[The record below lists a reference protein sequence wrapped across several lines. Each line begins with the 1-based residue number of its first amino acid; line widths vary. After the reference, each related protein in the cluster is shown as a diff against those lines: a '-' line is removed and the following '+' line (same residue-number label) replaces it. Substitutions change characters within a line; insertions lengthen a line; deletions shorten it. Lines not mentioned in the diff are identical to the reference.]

1 MSRLAAEEALINSSL
16 ITHYSS
22 LLLAALPLPKQMD
35 KQTSTGSRSQL
46 ETLERD
52 VEARSAV
59 FKKELGLFDL
69 VLIQIVF
76 VVGTIWVGHA
86 AKLGQS
92 QVVFWLIAILVFYLP
107 LAAVVIFLNRQMP
120 LEGGIYQWAKL
131 AFNDFAAFM
140 VAWNLWVFGILV
152 MSGIALIIKKNIAY
166 AIGPRAN
173 WMHENKLVTT
183 VVCVVL
189 MVSVIAASRRGLALG
204 KWVQNCGG
212 ALLLFTFAIL
222 ILLPFLAAGS
232 GSLAHYHLV
241 PASRPEFSQ
250 YNINVCSKLAVGA
263 LSGFEY
269 IAILAGECRAPA
281 RNITRSVLISAP
293 IIALMFILGTASVL
307 AFVTPDTVDLI
318 GPIPQVLSL
327 GFGPVGWVSTL
338 ISITIFG
345 VAARQIALMS
355 IYFAGNSRLP
365 MVAGWDDLL
374 PAWFARLHERYRTP
388 VNSILFVGAITLVA
402 SLASLIGV
410 SEQEAFQFQDNVAG
424 AFYGL
429 IYMVLFAIPILA
441 MKRFGANAP
450 LWLKVASASG
460 FLVSVVYTFF
470 TVFPIIDVRSRMAFA
485 AKIIAVV
492 VLANAIGAAIF
503 LAGGR
508 RARGRAELANSAA
521 EG

>member
-1 MSRLAAEEALINSSL
+1 MVKPQATPDARERLGQE
-16 ITHYSS
+16 
-22 LLLAALPLPKQMD
+22 
-35 KQTSTGSRSQL
+35 
-46 ETLERD
+46 
-52 VEARSAV
+52 VEARSAA

-69 VLIQIVF
+69 VLIQVVF
-76 VVGTIWVGHA
+76 VVGTVWVGWA

-92 QVVFWLIAILVFYLP
+92 QIVFWLIAIVVFYLP

-131 AFNDFAAFM
+131 AFNDFVAFM
-140 VAWNLWVFGILV
+140 VAWNLWVFGVLV

-166 AIGPRAN
+166 AIGPRAD
-173 WMHENKLVTT
+173 WMHENKLATT

-189 MVSVIAASRRGLALG
+189 MTAVILASRRGLALG
-204 KWVQNCGG
+204 KWVQNFGG
-212 ALLLFTFAIL
+212 ALLLFTFATL
-222 ILLPFLAAGS
+222 ILLPFLTAGR
-232 GSLAHYHLV
+232 GSLANYHLL
-241 PASRPEFSQ
+241 PASMPKFTS
-250 YNINVCSKLAVGA
+250 YDINVCSKLAVGA

-307 AFVTPDTVDLI
+307 AFVSPEKVDLI

-338 ISITIFG
+338 ISLTIFG

-355 IYFAGNSRLP
+355 IYFAGNTRLP
-365 MVAGWDDLL
+365 MVAGWDNLL
-374 PAWFARLHERYRTP
+374 PAWFARLHDRYRTP
-388 VNSILFVGAITLVA
+388 VNSIFFVGVITLIA

-429 IYMVLFAIPILA
+429 IYIVLFAIPLLA
-441 MKRFGANAP
+441 IKRFGAKAP
-450 LWLKVASASG
+450 PWLTVASVSG
-460 FLVSVVYTFF
+460 LLVSVVYLFF
-470 TVFPIIDVRSRMAFA
+470 TVFPITEVRSRMAFA

-492 VLANAIGAAIF
+492 VIANGFGVAIF
-503 LAGGR
+503 KTAAR
-508 RARGRAELANSAA
+508 RTQEQQNAAPSAA
-521 EG
+521 AD